1 VTFVG
6 SGNYHLSS
14 SDTEARNNGT
24 NLYNDSYYAF
34 QTDIDG
40 DDRGGS
46 GAQWDIGADEY
57 AAATSGSLPPWM
69 LQRNR
74 RRLNILLRLCLS
86 TFNLIGRCFK

>member
-40 DDRGGS
+40 QDRGGS
-46 GAQWDIGADEY
+46 GAVWDIGADEY
-57 AAATSGSLPPWM
+57 VAAGTSAYPYYAYA
-69 LQRNR
+69 QQ
-74 RRLNILLRLCLS
+74 
-86 TFNLIGRCFK
+86 